1 MRIDVVIATYNRGD
15 CIGAAVDSVLEYRED
30 IGVIYVVVN
39 GSTDNTL
46 DNLKIYEN
54 NSQVIIVNIKNNLG
68 APAGKNIGMKKSD
81 AEVIVIIDDDA
92 VFFYGKP
99 NFYN

>member
-1 MRIDVVIATYNRGD
+1 MMRIDVVIATYNRGD

-46 DNLKIYEN
+46 DNLINK
-54 NSQVIIVNIKNNLG
+54 
-68 APAGKNIGMKKSD
+68 
-81 AEVIVIIDDDA
+81 
-92 VFFYGKP
+92 
-99 NFYN
+99 